1 MSIKGDIRTLLD
13 CHKDLLSRAHE
24 FVGQPKSIRGR
35 IRNDMAIRLRFA
47 VHGLRNNRVLHLVAV
62 DHRKARDARPA
73 ELLGVYKHR
82 VEETG
87 GKKSLEWS
95 VERIRY
101 WLKNGAMPSPPVVR
115 LLEMVWLDFS
125 ALNLLD

>member
-1 MSIKGDIRTLLD
+1 
-13 CHKDLLSRAHE
+13 
-24 FVGQPKSIRGR
+24 
-35 IRNDMAIRLRFA
+35 MAIRLRFA

-73 ELLGVYKHR
+73 ELLGVYRHR

-95 VERIRY
+95 VDRIRY

-115 LLEMVWLDFS
+115 LLEMGGILAPGSPYHPSVVPTTAS
-125 ALNLLD
+125 ANKTSAKSTKPTTTRNPKAAAKSS